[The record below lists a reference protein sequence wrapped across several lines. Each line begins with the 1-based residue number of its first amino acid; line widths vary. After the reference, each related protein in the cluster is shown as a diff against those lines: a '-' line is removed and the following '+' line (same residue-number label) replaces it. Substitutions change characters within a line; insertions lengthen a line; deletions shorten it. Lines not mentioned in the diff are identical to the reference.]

1 MNVTVFGATGRT
13 GQALLASAA
22 RAGHRT
28 TAQVR
33 EPARLGTAP
42 VDRVV
47 TGSPFDES
55 AVADALTG
63 ADAAVIA
70 FGLKG
75 NRTTPLYS
83 RGTELIVDAMR
94 KLTVRRL
101 IVVSEAGYGSHV
113 RGLSG
118 CTIAALYRATARPL
132 LREREAQD
140 AVILTSGLDWTVVR
154 SRVLHHGPARG
165 NRPRSFTPH
174 RGVAPRTTY
183 ADLADLVL
191 DTLDDPA
198 TYSRD
203 LYP

>member
-13 GQALLASAA
+13 GRAFLTAAA
-22 RAGHRT
+22 RAGHRI

-33 EPARLGTAP
+33 EPARLGHAP

-55 AVADALTG
+55 AVTDALTG
-63 ADAAVIA
+63 ADAAVVA

-83 RGTELIVDAMR
+83 RGTELIVDAMG
-94 KLTVRRL
+94 KLGVRRL

-113 RGLSG
+113 RGASG
-118 CTIAALYRATARPL
+118 RVIAVLYRTTARPL

-140 AVILTSGLDWTVVR
+140 AVVLTSGLDWTVVR
-154 SRVLHHGPARG
+154 SGALHHGPSRG
-165 NRPRSFTPH
+165 NRPRSFVPR
-174 RGVAPRTTY
+174 RGLAPRTTY

-191 DTLDDPA
+191 GALDDPS
-198 TYSRD
+198 TYGRD